1 VGTEKRERQKTAR
14 LDKII
19 AEQAAAKKARTRRT
33 ALRGAIAVVV
43 VLAAALAF
51 NVIWGNDDDSTE
63 AADDTATSTT
73 LPEFEEPDCSNPTVA
88 AAVGRE
94 APDTDP
100 PPEDTAP
107 DALEVTTLVEGTG
120 DGAADGDTLVVHY
133 LGKIADGTIFDCS
146 WNVEGDG
153 QPFPVTIS
161 SDPAMAQVIQ
171 GWNEGLIGAKAGER
185 RHLVIGSDKAYGSQ
199 GGGSAIPPDAPL
211 SFDVD
216 ILEVQKAG
224 TTTTVAD
231 PTATTTPTSAP

>member
-14 LDKII
+14 FDKII

-33 ALRGAIAVVV
+33 ALRGVVV
-43 VLAAALAF
+43 VAAVLGLALAYTL
-51 NVIWGNDDDSTE
+51 IWGNDDDTTV

-94 APDTDP
+94 VPDTEP
-100 PPEDTAP
+100 PPEDTDP
-107 DALEVTTLVEGTG
+107 DALDVTTLVEGTG
-120 DGAADGDTLVVHY
+120 DGAVAGDTLVVHY

-146 WNVEGDG
+146 WNVQGDG
-153 QPFPVTIS
+153 QPFPVTIGT
-161 SDPAMAQVIQ
+161 DPPQVIQ
-171 GWNEGLIGAKAGER
+171 GWDEGLIGAKAGER
-185 RHLVIGSDKAYGSQ
+185 RHLVIGSEKAYGAE

-216 ILEVQKAG
+216 IMEVQKAG